1 MKISDASHVNQQY
14 MEDNHMQN
22 IKYADAGMDMKKL
35 MLCFI
40 RKIWLVL
47 LAAIVGATLGGLIYE
62 VSHIVPESEREYR
75 AIAKIYLDFAADETG
90 EVYQAYNGYTWN
102 DLMATDPI
110 LDGIMMNLS
119 EGYTRE
125 EVVTAIKAEILSDLR
140 LLTITVTTHN
150 PDRCSA
156 IMHAAE
162 QSLVE
167 LGNTAKEFRQIE
179 VIQTTQAALVVAD
192 IRTVQAVLV
201 GLVTAVILMLIGM
214 MLYYVLDDRILVAS
228 DLKQVTELP
237 FVGYAGAGEKMNG
250 EYESNLA
257 YLSGQTGT
265 VEVLVVS
272 QNDTISQERWEE
284 LCAADGV
291 VIAVNYGKV
300 HAAFAG
306 YIIEQ
311 LKTRGCRLVGTAI
324 AGADGKFLRRY
335 YGHVIGRLN

>member
-1 MKISDASHVNQQY
+1 
-14 MEDNHMQN
+14 MQG

-35 MLCFI
+35 ALCFI

-47 LAAIVGATLGGLIYE
+47 LAAIVGAVLGGVIYE

-75 AIAKIYLDFAADETG
+75 AVAKIYLDFATDETG

-110 LDGIMMNLS
+110 LNEIMLNLS
-119 EGYTRE
+119 EDYARE
-125 EVVTAIKAEILSDLR
+125 EVVAAIKAEILSDLR

-156 IMHAAE
+156 IMSAAE

-167 LGNTAKEFRQIE
+167 LGNTAKEFRQIN
-179 VIQTTQAALVVAD
+179 VIQTTEAELVVAD
-192 IRTVQAVLV
+192 LKTVQAVLV
-201 GLVTAVILMLIGM
+201 GLVTAVILMLIVM

-228 DLKQVTELP
+228 DLKQVTEMP
-237 FVGYAGAGEKMNG
+237 FVGYAESGEKLNG

-265 VEVLVVS
+265 IEVLMIT

-291 VIAVNYGKV
+291 VIAVDYGKV
-300 HAAFAG
+300 HAVFLG

-311 LKTRGCRLVGTAI
+311 LKTRGCRLTGTAI
-324 AGADGKFLRRY
+324 AGADEKFLHRY
-335 YGHVIGRLN
+335 YGRAIGKIN